1 MLAFGVKQS
10 LVKEGYQKAKDAG
23 EEAADDFMKGFE
35 KGAKKDE

>member
-1 MLAFGVKQS
+1 MFL
-10 LVKEGYQKAKDAG
+10 LDDDNKAKDAG